1 MRTSVGWFSSPAC
14 AVIYQCA
21 KYVALFS
28 SKGYAIGAKFRNW
41 LEAEQHERRKE
52 ASQTGQQLL
61 GFVEDMLAICGSRDY
76 VFFMD
81 AAVADR
87 FSQEGSLKTFLDEEK
102 DLGGEAAS
110 QHHPHRLPVRRD
122 HGGCA
127 RACTH
132 MRRVPMA
139 ATALH
144 HIVVS

>member
-81 AAVADR
+81 AAVTDHVTHSGQLCTCSR
-87 FSQEGSLKTFLDEEK
+87 T
-102 DLGGEAAS
+102 EA
-110 QHHPHRLPVRRD
+110 P
-122 HGGCA
+122 
-127 RACTH
+127 
-132 MRRVPMA
+132 
-139 ATALH
+139 
-144 HIVVS
+144 